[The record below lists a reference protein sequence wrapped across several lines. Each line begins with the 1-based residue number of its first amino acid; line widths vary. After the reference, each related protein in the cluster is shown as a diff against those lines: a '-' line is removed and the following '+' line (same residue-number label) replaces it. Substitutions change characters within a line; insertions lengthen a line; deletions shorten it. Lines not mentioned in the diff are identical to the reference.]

1 MGGRWAA
8 VQGLLASTSGGCSPN
23 CMLGYIHMEV
33 GQRSAPQAAKQGAG
47 NGGKPTRLVRQPA
60 RLPGRLLRRQIRPM
74 QHESRRWRA
83 ASQRMLH
90 LGRSTMGAP
99 PPCSAL
105 TGASPCVVL
114 VEIRSQERLGSTCRP
129 CSCACP
135 SSLGCARAMS
145 SAAPSCSP
153 QQPSHAA
160 VSGDGGFGRTSEGNA
175 PLRGGR
181 PHPPS
186 RCPAPVRPAGLPRQF
201 TVEARVMT
209 RRESTEKR
217 HKRIRSKVRRHARPP
232 CGSGGAATARP

>member
-1 MGGRWAA
+1 MQGTINAGWA
-8 VQGLLASTSGGCSPN
+8 Q
-23 CMLGYIHMEV
+23 V
-33 GQRSAPQAAKQGAG
+33 GATCGAQAGEG
-47 NGGKPTRLVRQPA
+47 NGGEPTGLVRQPA
-60 RLPGRLLRRQIRPM
+60 RPPAAAEAICPIRN
-74 QHESRRWRA
+74 ESWRWGA

-99 PPCSAL
+99 PPCSGPRG
-105 TGASPCVVL
+105 TSPCVVL
-114 VEIRSQERLGSTCRP
+114 EEIRSQERLGSTCRP

-232 CGSGGAATARP
+232 CGSGAAATARP